1 MSNDQKEYGCHLLQF
16 IMCTM
21 DSCIHLPCRLSE
33 IFDAVTEKYVK
44 LKEQM
49 KGKKK
54 KEVKKWREE
63 GLKPILDLS
72 FFHMEI
78 NGSKGEFTNIF

>member
-21 DSCIHLPCRLSE
+21 DFCIHLPCWLSE

-49 KGKKK
+49 KGKME
-54 KEVKKWREE
+54 KEVKK
-63 GLKPILDLS
+63 
-72 FFHMEI
+72 
-78 NGSKGEFTNIF
+78 

>member
-21 DSCIHLPCRLSE
+21 DFCIHLPCWLSE
-33 IFDAVTEKYVK
+33 FFDAVTEKYVK

-49 KGKKK
+49 KGKMK
-54 KEVKKWREE
+54 KEVKK
-63 GLKPILDLS
+63 
-72 FFHMEI
+72 
-78 NGSKGEFTNIF
+78 